1 MAALYGTA
9 GDPSAQDPACD
20 GVAVTPSDTVD
31 LSTVSTYL
39 WIGGAGSGGLVVT
52 MVNGTKLT
60 FAGVGV
66 GMLPLRVSRVWSTG
80 TTVTAIVALWRGTN

>member
-1 MAALYGTA
+1 M
-9 GDPSAQDPACD
+9 
-20 GVAVTPSDTVD
+20 
-31 LSTVSTYL
+31 L

-52 MVNGTKLT
+52 MASGTKLT

-80 TTVTAIVALWRGTN
+80 TNVTAIVALLRGAN